1 MPSTYSVSTRL
12 ELQAAGE
19 NSGTW
24 GDITNN
30 NLRVL
35 DSAVYGVA
43 EIAPIGSSSTLATSE
58 TGETQGVVED
68 ANKKILHY
76 TNLSEAHTV
85 TISPNS
91 VQKNY
96 VVYND
101 TSYNLTFRQGDGSAG
116 TAVVPSGTS
125 AIIYSTGTGVNT
137 TAKVVNLTNSLGI
150 SDVKITGGTISG
162 LSSPIPVASG
172 GTGSAT
178 VEGAQTALSLLPGTD
193 IQAYSARLTD
203 VSNSVADLNNFL
215 VGDGTNIVSQNAVT
229 ARTSLGVEIGTD
241 VQAYDDGLL
250 SIAGLTTAADKMIY
264 TSGNDVYNVTDLTSY
279 ARTFL
284 AAADADA
291 AVSALSANVTSD
303 DLQSIDVAT
312 RGVAEVDKALVL
324 DWQKSIEGI
333 NIISANNFSDNAFD
347 NGTDTNFD
355 FTNGSVQF
363 SSINVSNP
371 TFNFSGQNS
380 GSSTFN
386 MTLIITPQVDTLI
399 DWNDTFQTVLWAG
412 GFAPNTI
419 NAGETAIISIM
430 SLRNTADTYWMY
442 YGFIAGDNFY

>member
-1 MPSTYSVSTRL
+1 
-12 ELQAAGE
+12 
-19 NSGTW
+19 
-24 GDITNN
+24 
-30 NLRVL
+30 
-35 DSAVYGVA
+35 
-43 EIAPIGSSSTLATSE
+43 
-58 TGETQGVVED
+58 
-68 ANKKILHY
+68 
-76 TNLSEAHTV
+76 
-85 TISPNS
+85 
-91 VQKNY
+91 
-96 VVYND
+96 
-101 TSYNLTFRQGDGSAG
+101 
-116 TAVVPSGTS
+116 
-125 AIIYSTGTGVNT
+125 
-137 TAKVVNLTNSLGI
+137 
-150 SDVKITGGTISG
+150 
-162 LSSPIPVASG
+162 
-172 GTGSAT
+172 
-178 VEGAQTALSLLPGTD
+178 
-193 IQAYSARLTD
+193 
-203 VSNSVADLNNFL
+203 
-215 VGDGTNIVSQNAVT
+215 
-229 ARTSLGVEIGTD
+229 
-241 VQAYDDGLL
+241 
-250 SIAGLTTAADKMIY
+250 MIY